1 MKNLYDKL
9 EETVTYLSK
18 KTDINNIDLAIV
30 LGSGLGSIV
39 DKLDIEFAISFSD
52 IPHFPLVTVEGHS
65 GKLYIGK
72 LFNKKIL
79 IYQGRYHYYEG
90 YNLKEVTYPIY
101 LLKLLNVE
109 KVLLT
114 NSCGGIN
121 NKLKPG
127 DFLIIN
133 DFINLMPS
141 NPLIG
146 INDNR
151 LGPRFPDMT
160 EPFDKDLIKI
170 TKVVA
175 EKKGIRYIEGVY
187 AGFMGPYYETKAEIN
202 AFKIMGADAIGM
214 STVPEVIV
222 SNYLGIKVLAI
233 ATITNMATGIQTIKH
248 SHSNV
253 LKIATESSKKLSE
266 WILEIIKNI

>member
-170 TKVVA
+170 TKIVA